1 MARGAFRP
9 RPTIVMPTAYANNAS
24 AGTIGAYSIASRN
37 FELQQRV
44 TADLHS
50 AICSSLGSVTLNEI
64 NSKHQFGTGSLSPLD
79 LVTELKAMFGTIT
92 KQDIDATQALIS
104 APLVHFLDFRDFC
117 SNIHLN
123 YEFLTSA
130 GHAIPELTRID
141 SFTRSIEP
149 FTQFD
154 PYLTTWTTSN
164 ALGSRTLG
172 SLTKFLLDQYGDM
185 PTENAPRG
193 GNAFYVGKQG
203 KGKGKDKGKGKGK
216 DSDKGKRGAKRS
228 RDDTSLSSFASS
240 SSSAPPAKHAR
251 ITSNTCPV
259 LTSEHN
265 PSRPYRY
272 CWFHG
277 WIFSHS
283 GIECK
288 RILKSNDQARL
299 NATSPP
305 STTPPGNAYVEP
317 AYKSWWI

>member
-1 MARGAFRP
+1 
-9 RPTIVMPTAYANNAS
+9 
-24 AGTIGAYSIASRN
+24 
-37 FELQQRV
+37 
-44 TADLHS
+44 
-50 AICSSLGSVTLNEI
+50 
-64 NSKHQFGTGSLSPLD
+64 
-79 LVTELKAMFGTIT
+79 MFGTIT
-92 KQDIDATQALIS
+92 KQEIDATQALIS

-123 YEFLTSA
+123 YEFLTAA

-154 PYLTTWTTSN
+154 SYLTTWTTSN
-164 ALGSRTLG
+164 ALGSRTLA

-193 GNAFYVGKQG
+193 GNAFYVGKHG

-216 DSDKGKRGAKRS
+216 DSDKGKRGTKRS
-228 RDDTSLSSFASS
+228 RDTDTSLSSFASS

-283 GIECK
+283 SNECK
-288 RILKSNDQARL
+288 RIIKSNDQTRL
-299 NATSPP
+299 NATSPA